1 MTTKGNKVSDVKV
14 FIFRI
19 EKYERDLKR
28 WEFMDEESQREQ
40 QKIQSMQLKY
50 LTGRQTKGGAAYN
63 VINLS
68 YENSFDGQ

>member
-14 FIFRI
+14 FTFRI

-40 QKIQSMQLKY
+40 
-50 LTGRQTKGGAAYN
+50 
-63 VINLS
+63 
-68 YENSFDGQ
+68 